1 MVRLLPLIALAAPLV
16 SAASSVLDLI
26 PSNFDKVVFE
36 SGKPALVEFFAPWCG
51 HCKNLAPVWEE
62 LAGEFASFSDKI
74 SIAKVDA
81 DSEKDLGKRFGVQG
95 FPTLKWFDGKKGST
109 PEDYKGGRDL
119 ESLSKFITDKT
130 GLKPKK
136 PKAAPSHVEMLTDTT
151 FKSEIGGD
159 KDVLVAFTAPWCGR
173 EWCSKGKRLA
183 RCANIFITDCKS
195 LAPTWEKLAEDFAAE
210 PTVLIAKVDAE
221 AENSKA
227 TAQSQDI
234 SGFPTL
240 KFFPKGST
248 VSEIYSGARAEEAL
262 VEFVNSKAGTHRLVG
277 GALDAKAGTIDALDS
292 ILSKYVTAG
301 GISDVSAA
309 TVELQAAAVGLKDKS
324 VEYYMKALTKL
335 GANPEYAT
343 KEETRLAGL
352 LKKGGLAQEKIDD
365 LTTRSNILRRFLVQD
380 KEKSEL

>member
-1 MVRLLPLIALAAPLV
+1 MQAKQHLALPIDFKWRIITTAIHNSLVHASWTVVSSHHLTCPTHNPYFHISCAVVKMVRLLPWIALAAPLV
-16 SAASSVLDLI
+16 SAASLVLDLI

-173 EWCSKGKRLA
+173 E
-183 RCANIFITDCKS
+183 
-195 LAPTWEKLAEDFAAE
+195 
-210 PTVLIAKVDAE
+210 
-221 AENSKA
+221 
-227 TAQSQDI
+227 
-234 SGFPTL
+234 
-240 KFFPKGST
+240 
-248 VSEIYSGARAEEAL
+248 
-262 VEFVNSKAGTHRLVG
+262 
-277 GALDAKAGTIDALDS
+277 
-292 ILSKYVTAG
+292 
-301 GISDVSAA
+301 
-309 TVELQAAAVGLKDKS
+309 
-324 VEYYMKALTKL
+324 
-335 GANPEYAT
+335 
-343 KEETRLAGL
+343 
-352 LKKGGLAQEKIDD
+352 
-365 LTTRSNILRRFLVQD
+365 
-380 KEKSEL
+380 